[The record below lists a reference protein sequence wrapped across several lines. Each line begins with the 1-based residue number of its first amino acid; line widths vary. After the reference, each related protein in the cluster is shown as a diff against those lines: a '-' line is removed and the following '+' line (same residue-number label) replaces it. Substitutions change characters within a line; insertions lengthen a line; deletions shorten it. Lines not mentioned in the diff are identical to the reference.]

1 MTETLS
7 ISKCEKKQVE
17 QGACPRGTLS
27 QRAVCGQLVNGRYS
41 RPRGHLSGRAIVLYS
56 SPTSCGG
63 MKFRTQSVQHIV
75 ELLGSRRASAGR
87 TRSLD
92 LSLNRGSEST

>member
-1 MTETLS
+1 
-7 ISKCEKKQVE
+7 
-17 QGACPRGTLS
+17 
-27 QRAVCGQLVNGRYS
+27 
-41 RPRGHLSGRAIVLYS
+41 
-56 SPTSCGG
+56 

-92 LSLNRGSEST
+92 LSLNRGSESTWKSITEYTARTV